1 MPLIRIL
8 LVDDS
13 PEFLDAAVRFV
24 SSDPELTVVG
34 SSLTGLDALEQ
45 IRQSNPDLIL
55 MDLALPG
62 ISGLETTRLI
72 KAQPES
78 PRIIILTLH
87 DNPEY
92 RAASESANADGFLA
106 KSEFGTQLLPLIHSL
121 FEPEPIQKTATVS

>member
-1 MPLIRIL
+1 MQLIRIF

-45 IRQSNPDLIL
+45 IKLSTPDLVL

-72 KAQPES
+72 KAQPDS
-78 PRIIILTLH
+78 PRVIILTLH

-92 RAASESANADGFLA
+92 RTASEAANADGFLA
-106 KSEFGTQLLPLIHSL
+106 KSEFGTQLLPLVHSL
-121 FEPEPIQKTATVS
+121 FESEPVRKTATV